1 MAAIGPYS
9 PAAIFMA
16 CVGLGDRE
24 AELAFNPRQDNVPY
38 PVHADLLG
46 ADPRQDAADPG
57 PQAVIAAGGDRPP
70 VPVAEQLP
78 ARRGV
83 PPLAVLGEPGHQGG
97 RDRLPADGLPFLAQ
111 PDQALAGVEVIGP
124 QRERPAAPAG
134 GLGVQPQQQRIQ
146 LWIIAAVC
154 GGLADLGE
162 PQVVAAAGRV
172 LFEENMADA
181 LVRDL
186 SGA

>member
-1 MAAIGPYS
+1 M
-9 PAAIFMA
+9 
-16 CVGLGDRE
+16 
-24 AELAFNPRQDNVPY
+24 
-38 PVHADLLG
+38 
-46 ADPRQDAADPG
+46 
-57 PQAVIAAGGDRPP
+57 
-70 VPVAEQLP
+70 
-78 ARRGV
+78 

-111 PDQALAGVEVIGP
+111 PDQGLAGVEVIGP
-124 QRERPAAPAG
+124 QRERPAAPVG
-134 GLGVQPQQQRIQ
+134 GLGVQPQDQRVQ
-146 LWIIAAVC
+146 LWIVAAVC

-162 PQVVAAAGRV
+162 PQVMAAAGRV

>member
-1 MAAIGPYS
+1 VA
-9 PAAIFMA
+9 
-16 CVGLGDRE
+16 
-24 AELAFNPRQDNVPY
+24 Y

-46 ADPRQDAADPG
+46 ADPRQDAADAG
-57 PQAVIAAGGDRPP
+57 PQAVIAAGGDGPP
-70 VPVAEQLP
+70 VVVAEQLP
-78 ARRGV
+78 AGRGV
-83 PPLAVLGEPGHQGG
+83 PLLAVLGEPGHLGG
-97 RDRLPADGLPFLAQ
+97 RDRLPADGFPFLAQ
-111 PDQALAGVEVIGP
+111 PDRALAGVEVIGP
-124 QRERPAAPAG
+124 QRERPAAAG

-146 LWIIAAVC
+146 LWIVAAVC

-162 PQVVAAAGRV
+162 PQVMAAAGRV

>member
-1 MAAIGPYS
+1 M
-9 PAAIFMA
+9 
-16 CVGLGDRE
+16 
-24 AELAFNPRQDNVPY
+24 
-38 PVHADLLG
+38 
-46 ADPRQDAADPG
+46 
-57 PQAVIAAGGDRPP
+57 
-70 VPVAEQLP
+70 
-78 ARRGV
+78 
-83 PPLAVLGEPGHQGG
+83 
-97 RDRLPADGLPFLAQ
+97 
-111 PDQALAGVEVIGP
+111 
-124 QRERPAAPAG
+124 
-134 GLGVQPQQQRIQ
+134 QPQQQCIQ